1 MIKVLSRF
9 LLVLGATNKNKWVKV
24 LGDDE
29 DASFTS
35 VKVFPGE
42 VTSLILGL
50 LYTEMQTDV
59 LSVYPF
65 I

>member
-1 MIKVLSRF
+1 ME
-9 LLVLGATNKNKWVKV
+9 VKV
-24 LGDDE
+24 LRDDE